1 MDGYQIITDSNTDF
15 SPALAQELGVVIIP
29 MEFTLSG
36 ASYLQ
41 YPDERDLSN
50 KSFYE
55 RIAAGETTTTNQ
67 INAVT
72 FIETFERYL
81 QAGIDVLYIGFSS
94 GLSGTFN
101 GSRLVAQDL
110 SQKYPDR
117 RILAVDS
124 LAASM
129 GEGLLVY
136 HAVMQQRAGRT
147 IDEVA
152 SWVETNRNRLAH
164 WFTVDDLNFLK
175 RGGRVSG
182 AAALFGTMLGI
193 KPVLHVDDEGHLIP
207 VEKVRGRKNALDALV
222 NHMAKTVEHPEEQ
235 VIFISHGNAPKDA
248 EYVAEQVKSRFAVQN
263 IYINYI
269 DRTPVLGRS
278 LYFSW
283 ETAKIKRIQGGKRI
297 E

>member
-1 MDGYQIITDSNTDF
+1 M
-15 SPALAQELGVVIIP
+15 IIP

-67 INAVT
+67 INAAT

-101 GSRLVAQDL
+101 GSCLVAQDL

-182 AAALFGTMLGI
+182 QPHYLEPCWELSLFYMWTTR
-193 KPVLHVDDEGHLIP
+193 D
-207 VEKVRGRKNALDALV
+207 
-222 NHMAKTVEHPEEQ
+222 T
-235 VIFISHGNAPKDA
+235 
-248 EYVAEQVKSRFAVQN
+248 
-263 IYINYI
+263 
-269 DRTPVLGRS
+269 
-278 LYFSW
+278 
-283 ETAKIKRIQGGKRI
+283 
-297 E
+297 